1 MAIFYKSESLLGTGV
16 ATILFVIEKSEETTF
31 EFKQNAASCLI
42 LTMYKNG
49 NTKNCEFFG

>member
-16 ATILFVIEKSEETTF
+16 ATMLFVIEKSEETTF

-49 NTKNCEFFG
+49 NTKNCEFVG